1 MDENEKRMMKN
12 LAIFL
17 AGMAA
22 MYGWLAANSQ
32 IVALL

>member
-17 AGMAA
+17 LGMAA
-22 MYGWLAANSQ
+22 MYMWLMANNQ

>member
-17 AGMAA
+17 LGMAV
-22 MYGWLAANSQ
+22 MYLWLMANNQ
-32 IVALL
+32 IVALI